1 MKKFLVFL
9 IMVCLLMLPVTMA
22 TAEVN
27 SLEMAGQEMREAVR
41 ENPINLAEYMSAQID
56 FWGELLIKFAQTAKP
71 NVVFG
76 EEVCGGL
83 QLTLYD
89 QESWSLVAGKVFK
102 YPDLELLHQP
112 GFVGVEWKGF
122 PLLKDLAEIFEKLNP
137 EIIWMEKSI
146 KFGITYKFKE

>member
-1 MKKFLVFL
+1 MKKFLVVLMIFGL
-9 IMVCLLMLPVTMA
+9 ISLSVPAIAQTSA
-22 TAEVN
+22 
-27 SLEMAGQEMREAVR
+27 LEMAGQEMREAVR

-76 EEVCGGL
+76 EEVYGGL
-83 QLTLYD
+83 QLTLYE
-89 QESWSLVAGKVFK
+89 QPTWAVIAGKIFK

-112 GFVGVEWKGF
+112 GFIGVEWKGF

-137 EIIWMEKSI
+137 EIVWMEKSI
-146 KFGITYKFKE
+146 KFGLTYKFRE